1 MTRVLGYLTALGCTS
16 LVLLL
21 FFWRAGE
28 AERAAALPAK
38 PQVPQL
44 SAGRAERGAGLVGAI
59 IPSGAVPPTPRQRPG
74 AAAAGGR
81 ATSDPE
87 TVPT

>member
-28 AERAAALPAK
+28 AERAAALPAE
-38 PQVPQL
+38 PQAPQL
-44 SAGRAERGAGLVGAI
+44 SAGCAERGAGLAGAI
-59 IPSGAVPPTPRQRPG
+59 IRSGAVQRPG
-74 AAAAGGR
+74 AAAGR